1 MFTYLWYDFE
11 TYGADP
17 KRDRISQFAG
27 IRTNENFE
35 IIEEYELFCK
45 IADDYLPNPEACLIT
60 GITPN
65 EANLKGV
72 SEEEL
77 SKELFSIFTKANT
90 VSVGYNSFKFD
101 DEVLRHLF
109 YRTFRNPYKRE
120 WADGC
125 SRWDFL
131 RVVMGFYI
139 KNPNS
144 IIYPKDDSGKVSF
157 KLEYLSKING
167 ISHENAHD
175 ALSDV
180 RATIAL
186 AKLMHDNDKNLYD
199 YIFNLRQKSEV
210 VKLMNRGKYFIHG
223 DFTYG
228 IEKGYKSLLYKLD
241 YSFKKDEYIF
251 LDLESDLD
259 ILYKEDVLDLKKFA
273 YMKNEELEALGKTR
287 PGIKIIK
294 SNSLPLLF
302 SETDVS
308 NYAKEI
314 SKAKY
319 IEIRLRDKLSEFVKY
334 EKNDN
339 LLDIEIDPYNNFFS
353 YDDEKNFSQM
363 RETIASFTF
372 QTQKWQELFKRFKA
386 KNFQEILSEKELLLW
401 QTSCYKWLKGFEK
414 REGFLTF
421 DSLNEKISSL
431 LENESNDKNLL
442 ILNKL
447 AQYSK
452 EQEEKIN
459 NFKIISQEQQ
469 LFETENNITEKTEKP
484 KKIKKTKEKNQDS
497 IVPLKLF

>member
-27 IRTNENFE
+27 IRTDENFQ

-60 GITPN
+60 GITPK

-77 SKELFSIFTKANT
+77 SRKLFDIFTTPNT

-131 RVVMGFYI
+131 RAVMGFYL

-144 IIYPKDDSGKVSF
+144 IIFPKDESGKVSF
-157 KLEYLSKING
+157 KLEYLSKVNG

-199 YIFNLRQKSEV
+199 YIFNLRQKTEV
-210 VKLMNRGKYFIHG
+210 IKLMNRGKYFLHG

-228 IEKGYKSLLYKLD
+228 AEKGYKTLLYKLD

-259 ILYKEDVLDLKKFA
+259 MLYKEDVTDLKRFA
-273 YMKNEELEALGKTR
+273 YMKNDELENLGKTR

-302 SETDVS
+302 SESNVS
-308 NYAKEI
+308 SYAKEI

-334 EKNDN
+334 EKNDSS
-339 LLDIEIDPYNNFFS
+339 LDIEIDPYNNFFS
-353 YDDEKNFSQM
+353 YEDEKNFSQM
-363 RETIASFTF
+363 RENINNFTF
-372 QTQKWQELFKRFKA
+372 QSQKWDELFRRFKA
-386 KNFQEILSEKELLLW
+386 KNFHETLSEKELLFW

-421 DSLNEKISSL
+421 DSFNEKISSL
-431 LENESNDKNLL
+431 LENERDEKRLL
-442 ILNKL
+442 ILNRL
-447 AQYSK
+447 SLYSK
-452 EQEEKIN
+452 EHEEKIN
-459 NFKIISQEQQ
+459 NLKIISQEQQ
-469 LFETENNITEKTEKP
+469 LFETAPLEKIEKP
-484 KKIKKTKEKNQDS
+484 KKEKKSKEKS
-497 IVPLKLF
+497 VETIVPLKLF